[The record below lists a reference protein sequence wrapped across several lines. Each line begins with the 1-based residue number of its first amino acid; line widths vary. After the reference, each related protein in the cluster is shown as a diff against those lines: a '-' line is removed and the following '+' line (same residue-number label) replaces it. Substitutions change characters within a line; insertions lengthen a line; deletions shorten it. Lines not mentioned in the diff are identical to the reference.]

1 MKSAQIN
8 AQMRYAAQSLAA
20 KCNFNKSGE
29 LELREIQKTL
39 TGIYDKLGVKL

>member
-8 AQMRYAAQSLAA
+8 AQTKYAAQSLSA
-20 KCNFNKSGE
+20 KRNSNKSGE
-29 LELREIQKTL
+29 LELLEIQKTL